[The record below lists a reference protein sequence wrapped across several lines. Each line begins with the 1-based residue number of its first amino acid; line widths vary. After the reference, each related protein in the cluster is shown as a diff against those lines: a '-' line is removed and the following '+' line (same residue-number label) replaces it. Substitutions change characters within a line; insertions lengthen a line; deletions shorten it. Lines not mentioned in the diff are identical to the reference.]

1 MPPAR
6 GIRVSHTYLTYP
18 PKNEI
23 YHNLWYAPWLPFL
36 YSVYSKEFPFSQ
48 EMIHMQLILK
58 ISEAYCG
65 GGPGWCTYLT
75 VSPNICKLFLKVMV
89 EHILTIWDVILIDWL
104 APSKDTSPICRHGIF
119 WQMLSPEFFGLE
131 PNEHQDYLG
140 YPTFPP
146 NDIGPYNDWCWIP
159 RGRNYNSRLLL
170 WMEEILDQ
178 SMVYPLII
186 PFFAVVHSYQ
196 YIYANWYRIPSIHS
210 MTHAKSAQEWRDC
223 VGGSAKMACSLAS
236 HFRAISLR
244 WENSP
249 L

>member
-6 GIRVSHTYLTYP
+6 GIRVCHTYLTYP

-104 APSKDTSPICRHGIF
+104 IWLIDWLIGPIQGHQPNLQTWNLLANAISRIF
-119 WQMLSPEFFGLE
+119 WSWTEWASGLSRVSYILQTISDHRTIGVEF
-131 PNEHQDYLG
+131 LG
-140 YPTFPP
+140 EGT
-146 NDIGPYNDWCWIP
+146 
-159 RGRNYNSRLLL
+159 
-170 WMEEILDQ
+170 
-178 SMVYPLII
+178 II
-186 PFFAVVHSYQ
+186 PDYSFG
-196 YIYANWYRIPSIHS
+196 WK
-210 MTHAKSAQEWRDC
+210 KSWTN
-223 VGGSAKMACSLAS
+223 
-236 HFRAISLR
+236 R
-244 WENSP
+244 WFI
-249 L
+249 LL